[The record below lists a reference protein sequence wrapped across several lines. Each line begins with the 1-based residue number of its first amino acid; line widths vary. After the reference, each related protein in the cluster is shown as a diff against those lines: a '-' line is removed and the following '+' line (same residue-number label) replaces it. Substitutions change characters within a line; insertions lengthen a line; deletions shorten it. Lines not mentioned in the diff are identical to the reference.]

1 MVFIY
6 VSLTILGND
15 SVTVAVLAWDMQRNA
30 AQTGIPVTY
39 KQGQRR
45 YRMCVTW
52 SDYVGR
58 VTRGLTQTQIAD
70 RAGIAQSSVGRW
82 LRGDPPDVDKVLAF
96 AHAFGQPAVEA
107 LIAAGHLQ
115 ASDVSTARTPI
126 TAFSTEELLDE
137 LRRRIITGEG
147 RL

>member
-1 MVFIY
+1 M
-6 VSLTILGND
+6 
-15 SVTVAVLAWDMQRNA
+15 R
-30 AQTGIPVTY
+30 
-39 KQGQRR
+39 
-45 YRMCVTW
+45 VTW
-52 SDYVGR
+52 SDYVAR

-82 LRGDPPDVDKVLAF
+82 LRGDPPAVDKVLAF
-96 AHAFGQPAVEA
+96 AHAFGQPAAEA

-115 ASDVSTARTPI
+115 ASDVSPTARTPI